1 MVAAMFLMKKEAKK
15 EEKKS
20 AGGSLLKAK
29 TPGEI
34 RLQTEMKD
42 LEKDLD
48 TNVKL
53 TFPDKNSIMEFE
65 ATIKITDEE
74 SLWYPATYKFNIKI
88 PPNYPHDP
96 PRCTCVTKIYHPN
109 IDLNGNVCLNILRAD
124 WKPILGIN
132 IVIIGLK
139 MLFLEPNSND
149 PLNHE
154 AAAVMRNDF
163 TLFKSNVKKSLKGQ
177 TVDGQSFPKLI

>member
-1 MVAAMFLMKKEAKK
+1 MVKAMFLIGKKPK
-15 EEKKS
+15 EDEKK
-20 AGGSLLKAK
+20 AGGSVLKSK
-29 TPGEI
+29 TSGEL
-34 RLQTEMKD
+34 RFQKELTD

-48 TNVKL
+48 PNVKL
-53 TFPDKNSIMEFE
+53 NFPNKDNIMEFE
-65 ATIKITDEE
+65 ATIKIDDEE
-74 SLWYPATYKFNIKI
+74 SLWYPSTYKFNIKV

-96 PRCTCVTKIYHPN
+96 PRCTCMTKIYHPN
-109 IDLNGNVCLNILRAD
+109 IDLSGNVCLNILRAD

-132 IVIIGLK
+132 IVILGLK

-154 AAAVMRNDF
+154 AASVMRNDPV
-163 TLFKSNVKKSLKGQ
+163 LFKNNVKKSLKGQ